1 MSLRV
6 LLERLTKQREV
17 QILTDH
23 LVKTVLFGGETKVE
37 IVPQSIKK
45 MQKTVYMNMLTID
58 NVTVK
63 NIAKVVLRYFL
74 MRKGHFKKVKKK
86 YTYEFRTD
94 SILFIV

>member
-1 MSLRV
+1 
-6 LLERLTKQREV
+6 
-17 QILTDH
+17 
-23 LVKTVLFGGETKVE
+23 
-37 IVPQSIKK
+37 

-74 MRKGHFKKVKKK
+74 MRKGHFKKIKKK